1 MLSFIWSYLLLIFQ
15 QLLLHLT
22 MPSIKKT
29 MEKVMGP
36 SPGQRVRTLQE
47 ELTRIREEGAMVR
60 QMMSQIIEER
70 AAREADLERVRERMR
85 IAGLLSREELEV
97 MFRAEERLRRGGMLR
112 ENSVRFSGPRRTS
125 ALPAPDRMTLED
137 MVAEDLGVSQY
148 ENMSLGPLRMVEV
161 DGSERSS
168 MGWWCG
174 VGMVM
179 LLFVVVLVA
188 VLVAVYLNYY
198 M

>member
-1 MLSFIWSYLLLIFQ
+1 MLSFIWSYLLLIIQ
-15 QLLLHLT
+15 HLLLHLT

-85 IAGLLSREELEV
+85 IAGLLSR
-97 MFRAEERLRRGGMLR
+97 
-112 ENSVRFSGPRRTS
+112 
-125 ALPAPDRMTLED
+125 
-137 MVAEDLGVSQY
+137 
-148 ENMSLGPLRMVEV
+148 
-161 DGSERSS
+161 
-168 MGWWCG
+168 
-174 VGMVM
+174 
-179 LLFVVVLVA
+179 
-188 VLVAVYLNYY
+188 
-198 M
+198 

>member
-161 DGSERSS
+161 DGSERRS

-179 LLFVVVLVA
+179 LLLVVVLVA
-188 VLVAVYLNYY
+188 VLVAVYLN
-198 M
+198 

>member
-1 MLSFIWSYLLLIFQ
+1 MLSFIWSYLLLIIQ
-15 QLLLHLT
+15 HLLLHLT

-161 DGSERSS
+161 DGSERRS

-174 VGMVM
+174 IGMVV
-179 LLFVVVLVA
+179 LLLVVVLVA
-188 VLVAVYLNYY
+188 VLVAVYLN
-198 M
+198 

>member
-1 MLSFIWSYLLLIFQ
+1 MLSFIWSYLLLIIQ
-15 QLLLHLT
+15 HLLLHLT

-161 DGSERSS
+161 DGSERRS

-179 LLFVVVLVA
+179 LLLVVVLVA
-188 VLVAVYLNYY
+188 VLVAVYLN
-198 M
+198 